1 MFKIIFTIITLI
13 NFSLSAVIA
22 ENKYEIMFNID
33 KKIISNFDIQKE
45 SNYLLAI
52 NPSLNIST
60 KQLKEISTEALI
72 RETIKE
78 NEILKYYQLN
88 YDDPQLLEFTKN
100 IYSRLDIKD
109 EDEFNT
115 YLLKF
120 NLSVKEITKKIA
132 IEKGW
137 NKLVYERYKDLI
149 SVDELKMKDILVK
162 DLKKSKT
169 QTSYLISEILFD
181 SKNEIEF
188 QKLHNKIIN
197 TIKEKKFESAASIY
211 SISDSSINGGQ
222 IGWVNK
228 NEVSSIIYKELNKL
242 SIGAFTKPIKVA
254 SGFLII
260 YLNDL
265 KKVKQENNLEEELKK
280 VIVAEKNR
288 QLNEYSIIYYK
299 KVKKQVFI
307 NEK

>member
-109 EDEFNT
+109 ENEFNT